1 MFVSSASFIFSLK
14 SFVLRDVTQF
24 GILNAHCPTR
34 RSDFIALLSQ
44 NARHVTIQCC
54 PFLDLLKNSD
64 PNPTLVSISRILQI
78 REDLS
83 AYLGSIFELG
93 DQIGHG
99 NSGDV
104 FKATRIFQGKS
115 VTVALKVFRSSVP
128 ENDVRAEFAVLQRL
142 QNL

>member
-1 MFVSSASFIFSLK
+1 M
-14 SFVLRDVTQF
+14 TQF

-54 PFLDLLKNSD
+54 PFVDLLKNSD
-64 PNPTLVSISRILQI
+64 PNPSNSRYLQI

-99 NSGDV
+99 NYGDV

-115 VTVALKVFRSSVP
+115 VTVALKVFRSSVS

-142 QNL
+142 QNLWALFF